1 MQVTYLPHAL
11 RRMDERGI
19 ARWEAEA
26 VLEAPD
32 VEYPGHVF
40 ERVVAERVLPGRRL
54 AVKVVYN
61 LGAEDERIVV
71 TVELG
76 RPTPHRRRSPA
87 EQEGGER

>member
-1 MQVTYLPHAL
+1 MKVTYLPHAL

-40 ERVVAERVLPGRRL
+40 ERVVAELQEAGGEGGLQSGCPGRTDRRHR
-54 AVKVVYN
+54 
-61 LGAEDERIVV
+61 GAGQAHPAQEAQPGGA
-71 TVELG
+71 G
-76 RPTPHRRRSPA
+76 RR
-87 EQEGGER
+87 